1 MEGHT
6 VKKLLIAAAA
16 VTLLLGPAAAHAQ
29 ETMGG
34 LGFRTLDGPS
44 FPGTSISASPAIGF
58 RQWFTPRMGLD
69 VAVGI
74 TTISVESGPPLTT
87 TDEGTGFVFDVGVPF
102 SAKKWDKV
110 NFIFRPG
117 VQYGRSKLEDK
128 TALAPPNEVTSTL
141 LSVSGELEVEY
152 MFVDKVSISASHG
165 IAYNSLKSHD
175 NDTPENEFNITGFD
189 TRGDNFTQ
197 LGFHVYLW

>member
-1 MEGHT
+1 

-16 VTLLLGPAAAHAQ
+16 VTLLLGPVAAHAQ
-29 ETMGG
+29 GNMGG

-44 FPGTSISASPAIGF
+44 FAGTSLGTSPAIGI
-58 RQWFTPRMGLD
+58 RQWFSPNMGVD

-87 TDEGTGFVFDVGVPF
+87 TDEGTGFVVDLGVPF
-102 SAKKWDKV
+102 SAKKWGNV
-110 NFIFRPG
+110 NFIVRPG
-117 VQYGRSKLEDK
+117 FQYGRSKLEDK
-128 TALAPPNEVTSTL
+128 TAPLGSPNEITSTL
-141 LSVSGELEVEY
+141 ISVSGELEVEY